1 MEFFE
6 VIRKR
11 HSYRGSFQ
19 PLAVPEEDIH
29 AIMEAGVR
37 APSGYNQQTTS
48 FIVVTDADLRQ
59 QIAELVPT
67 PALKTAPVIVIPV
80 SRYQV
85 THENLAF
92 EIEDYGA
99 SVENIMLAITA
110 KGYAGVWMD
119 GDVKLNNVRER
130 LVELLHVPED
140 RTVRAIIPFGVPEE
154 EWPQREKQAFE
165 ERVHFN
171 QF

>member
-29 AIMEAGVR
+29 AIMEAGLR

-48 FIVVTDADLRQ
+48 FIVVTDADLRKK
-59 QIAELVPT
+59 IAELVPT
-67 PALKTAPVIVIPV
+67 AALKTAPVIVIPV
-80 SRYQV
+80 SKHQV

-92 EIEDYGA
+92 EIEDYAA

-130 LVELLHVPED
+130 LGELLHVPED

-154 EWPQREKQAFE
+154 EWQQKEKKAFE

>member
-29 AIMEAGVR
+29 AIMEAGLR

-48 FIVVTDADLRQ
+48 FIVVTDADLRKK
-59 QIAELVPT
+59 IAELVPT
-67 PALKTAPVIVIPV
+67 AALKTAPVIVIPV
-80 SRYQV
+80 SKHQV

-92 EIEDYGA
+92 EIEDYAA

-130 LVELLHVPED
+130 L
-140 RTVRAIIPFGVPEE
+140 
-154 EWPQREKQAFE
+154 
-165 ERVHFN
+165 
-171 QF
+171 